1 MLQKIMAVFFF
12 GCVMS
17 CGFLHDTVCAGES
30 REKAFSQRHLTVP
43 PPEGW
48 KRETKA
54 SGMFSDCIFYAPHD
68 ESLVLMACPGSEQ
81 GMTFAEALAEVKA
94 EEDAVRFGRC
104 VIRSNEEF
112 VTLYAPLKKSR
123 EGAIFVMMEGS
134 QALPDLMQK
143 AWPMLRAFT
152 DFDIPG
158 RPPVPQK

>member
-1 MLQKIMAVFFF
+1 MLQKIMAVFLL

-17 CGFLHDTVCAGES
+17 CGFLHDTACAGES
-30 REKAFSQRHLTVP
+30 RENFSQRHLTVT

-54 SGMFSDCIFYAPHD
+54 SGMFSNCIFYAPQD

-81 GMTFAEALAEVKA
+81 GMTFAEAMADAKA
-94 EEDAVRFGRC
+94 EEDAVSFGRC
-104 VIRSNEEF
+104 LIRSNEEF
-112 VTLYAPLKKSR
+112 VMLYAPLKKSK

-134 QALPDLMQK
+134 QASPDLIQE

-152 DFDIPG
+152 NFDIPG
-158 RPPVPQK
+158 KPPVPQK